1 MESKIISVADVLKAI
16 SDEISL
22 ELFRIVT
29 LTKPNTAIPI
39 SKTKLTRKQYYSR
52 MSTLMKV
59 GLINRINGKYILTA
73 FGKLIYYKALIIM
86 ENATSSYWELK
97 AIDSLEMSNDL
108 PAEERKNMI
117 NSLVDNEEIKVMLLS
132 DNEFDSKSS
141 VTARAQQQKHLPQL
155 KERLLVRQRDDICIH
170 R

>member
-1 MESKIISVADVLKAI
+1 
-16 SDEISL
+16 
-22 ELFRIVT
+22 
-29 LTKPNTAIPI
+29 
-39 SKTKLTRKQYYSR
+39 

-108 PAEERKNMI
+108 PAEERKSMI

-141 VTARAQQQKHLPQL
+141 VSARAQQQKHLPQL
-155 KERLLVRQRDDICIH
+155 KERLLVSQRDDICIH